1 MTDQTLETL
10 ARKILYILVAEQK
23 LRAGEGMAPDLL
35 AKDLERHGI
44 SGDDQKQALQQ
55 VISNGWLQKGPMDE
69 LQLTDKGFNFHFGQ

>member
-1 MTDQTLETL
+1 MTDQSIETQ

-23 LRAGEGMAPDLL
+23 LRVGEGMAADLL

-55 VISNGWLQKGPMDE
+55 VISNGWLQKGPADE
-69 LQLTDKGFNFHFGQ
+69 LQLTDKGFDFHFGQ